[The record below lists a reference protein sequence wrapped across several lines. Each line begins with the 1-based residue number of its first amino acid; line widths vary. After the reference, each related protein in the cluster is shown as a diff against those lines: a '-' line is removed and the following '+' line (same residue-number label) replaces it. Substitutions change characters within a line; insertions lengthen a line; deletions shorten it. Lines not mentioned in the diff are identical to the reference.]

1 MRGIVWPFDKEHVF
15 TVTSRDLTGLLA
27 LTEIRHADSDMAR
40 RLSDMAW
47 RIGFGAIGW
56 PWLLASL
63 SGGRPAD
70 KRALLDELGLPHD
83 ALPHLGSWKADVGFL
98 RHIACEIA
106 RLRPAHVVELGA
118 GASSLIAA
126 RALQLHGGGRLH
138 SFDQHGGFVD
148 ATRQWLADHALDVD
162 IRHAPLTHES
172 ADWPGRWYAIDAL
185 PDQIDL
191 IIIDGPPWSVHPLVR
206 GAADSLFARLS
217 PDGVVLLDDAARPG
231 ERLVARRWRQRW
243 PHIDFRLVKDGTK
256 GTLVGRCRD
265 TRLPVANDNEAG
277 RLWRHVGRAAAIAAL
292 LATGWIARGT
302 LGEFPQSAQ
311 ASTFLDEAAASRRA
325 ALLRQAMV
333 SQVETA
339 TFDPQEIKRST
350 GIILPVLPDGW
361 RVTDVQLFP
370 TPDSPAIAMSVR
382 TPQGQALSLFADR
395 AETPAEATPL
405 VARRQ
410 GDVVAYWEVG
420 AMAYALTGKA
430 DARRVL
436 QWAGEMAGDS

>member
-1 MRGIVWPFDKEHVF
+1 M
-15 TVTSRDLTGLLA
+15 TSRDLTGFLPLNEA
-27 LTEIRHADSDMAR
+27 NAAQSDWPR

-98 RHIACEIA
+98 RHIVREIA

-138 SFDQHGGFVD
+138 SFDQHGGFVE
-148 ATRQWLADHALDVD
+148 ATRQWLGDHAIDAD

-172 ADWPGRWYAIDAL
+172 ADWPGRWYALEGL
-185 PDQIDL
+185 PERIDL

-217 PDGVVLLDDAARPG
+217 PNGVVLLDDAARPG
-231 ERLVARRWRQRW
+231 ERIVARRWRERW
-243 PHIDFRLVKDGTK
+243 SHIDFRLMRDGTK
-256 GTLVGRCRD
+256 GTLVGRRRD
-265 TRLPVANDNEAG
+265 LTAPVANDNEDG
-277 RLWRHVGRAAAIAAL
+277 RTWRHMRRAAAVAAL
-292 LATGWIARGT
+292 LGIGWIARGE

-311 ASTFLDEAAASRRA
+311 ASSFLDEAAASRRTG
-325 ALLRQAMV
+325 LLRQGMA
-333 SQVETA
+333 SQIESA
-339 TFDPQEIKRST
+339 TFDAQEIRRST
-350 GIILPVLPDGW
+350 GIILPALPGDW

-370 TPDSPAIAMSVR
+370 TTDSPAIAMTIV
-382 TPQGQALSLFADR
+382 TPEQETLSLFADK

-405 VARRQ
+405 VARRA

-420 AMAYALTGKA
+420 TMAYALTGEG
-430 DARRVL
+430 DTRRIL
-436 QWAGEMAGDS
+436 HLAGTIAPMGRTPH